1 MAKGITE
8 NDVHAA
14 ADAILAGGNRPTVE
28 RIRAHLGTGSPNT
41 VTRWLETWWRAIGG
55 RLAAQQERLTWPE
68 APSDVAAAASR
79 LWELALLR
87 ADAYAEAR
95 LADERMALQGA
106 YSAIAEREAL
116 AQMQVQA
123 AFEEQAQAREA
134 LKASEMRLGDLQRLL
149 EQQAAQI
156 QDIQRERGQGQVR
169 VSDLTAELARVRAQ
183 GDAAATA
190 FATERDMLLQQLR
203 GSEERAAMEID
214 RARQTS
220 KRLQTEAKARAGQQ
234 QADLADARQNND
246 LLVRELQATRREG
259 DVQRARA
266 DALEQ
271 QLGRFA
277 ELPAQLEATLSR
289 VQANTAVT
297 LAAPRSRGKRGA
309 GKKADARHP

>member
-8 NDVHAA
+8 NDVHVA

-87 ADAYAEAR
+87 ADANAEAR
-95 LADERMALQGA
+95 LGDERMALQGA
-106 YSAIAEREAL
+106 YAVIAERESVAH
-116 AQMQVQA
+116 MQVQA
-123 AFEEQAQAREA
+123 AFEEQSQAREA
-134 LKASEMRLGDLQRLL
+134 LKACEMRLADLQRLL

-156 QDIQRERGQGQVR
+156 ADLQHERGEAQVR
-169 VSDLTAELARVRAQ
+169 VADLTAELSRVRARSE
-183 GDAAATA
+183 AAAAA
-190 FATERDMLLQQLR
+190 FATERDTLLQQLR

-220 KRLQTEAKARAGQQ
+220 KRLQAEAKAQAGQQ
-234 QADLADARQNND
+234 RADLAAARQDND
-246 LLVRELQATRREG
+246 ALKRELQGTRREG

-271 QLGRFA
+271 QLARFA
-277 ELPAQLEATLSR
+277 DLPAQLEATLNR
-289 VQANTAVT
+289 ARPNTAVT
-297 LAAPRSRGKRGA
+297 LAAPRARAKRG
-309 GKKADARHP
+309 GRK